1 MKNWK
6 FYAMVLFAAAAF
18 TACDDDDD
26 EIVENVTDETE
37 ETEDST
43 AVEEEATADS
53 YGILI
58 VNNGNQSS
66 SIDGDFTT
74 VDYSD
79 NFAAYTGWFA
89 DVNERSLG
97 LTSNAACIYGSQ
109 IYTAVT
115 ASNTIEI
122 CDKTTF
128 ESTCQISLDDDGTLS
143 DPRDVVAYEGYVYV
157 SLYSG
162 HVCKI
167 DTTDYSIVDY
177 VEVGSYPE
185 KMGIANGMLY
195 VPNSGYGYGTSVSE
209 IDLASFSA
217 TREITC
223 PINPVQVKADANENV
238 YILSSGEYDSS
249 TWEQIGAGVYIL
261 DTDNETYELVT
272 DATLMDIPAGT
283 NTLYVVNAPYLGD
296 YVSYGKV
303 DLTDDAY
310 ELETL
315 DISADSPAG
324 IAVDP
329 VYGYIVLSSY
339 ELGDYGYASYST
351 PGYANIYDSSCSLLT
366 TIETGV
372 GPCAIY
378 FYAE

>member
-37 ETEDST
+37 E
-43 AVEEEATADS
+43 AIADS

-66 SIDGDFTT
+66 SIYGDFTT

-122 CDKTTF
+122 CDKATF
-128 ESTCQISLDDDGTLS
+128 ESTCQISLYDDGTLS

-209 IDLASFSA
+209 IDLASFTA

-238 YILSSGEYDSS
+238 YVLTSGEYDSS

-296 YVSYGKV
+296 GVSYGKV

-339 ELGDYGYASYST
+339 ELGDYDYASYST